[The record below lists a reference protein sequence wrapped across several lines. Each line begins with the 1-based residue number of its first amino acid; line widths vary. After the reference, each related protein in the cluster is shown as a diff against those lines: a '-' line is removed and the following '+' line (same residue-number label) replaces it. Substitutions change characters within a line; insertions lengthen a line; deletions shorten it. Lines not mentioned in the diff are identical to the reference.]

1 MHKGTAWRTGV
12 VSVATGG
19 LLAATLLGLSA
30 APAAAEEEVPRLPLA
45 EQQINPNQPWI
56 VSLGDSYISGEGGM
70 EAAKGFPGPE
80 PTSEWTVWN
89 TATPDPNR
97 YYSGFTYGD
106 KDNYSSQ
113 EAQEIIDYCHRSG
126 FSAIANLAEEFNYKN
141 FACSGATAITGG
153 TAPAYKPG
161 VDFGTIGPVSGQ
173 AAELQSFAQANDVQV
188 VVLSVGGN
196 DLGFAEIAKSC
207 VGSYMLGF
215 VGKPCSEGKS
225 IGLTDVSQFASPEN
239 LEKVTV
245 RVASAIEN
253 ITTAMR
259 NAGRPDGSWKLIFQS
274 VPNPIAT
281 AEEMAFPDSGG
292 GILYARQNLGGC
304 GIRDVDINWIQGTV
318 YPGLIDSMRKAIERS
333 KPALGATPVVFEDNS
348 EAFAGHKL
356 CQKGAAENVNFAGGT
371 SDPLA
376 DYPLVPWND
385 QVGKKTEWITPILI
399 GDALGPDKH
408 KASNALHPNYW
419 GQRVLSSCL
428 DQALLA
434 DDNTELKCAPAES
447 EELDAQGRPEVRL
460 AAEPAALTFTV
471 APAPT
476 ITNID
481 TKGGV
486 TSMRFDT
493 SAFGGVQPVL
503 RFEYSLDQ
511 GASWVEADSTTSPI
525 RLEGLVVGEPYLVT
539 LRAVTES
546 GSGAVSEPY
555 PYAIAPGPEA
565 PSDVVATPK
574 DYAAEVS
581 FTPGDTGGWWDYD
594 RYEYRVLSPSAEAGD
609 WETVPGGIS
618 SPLTIPDLNP
628 EVDYT
633 IEFRGVTFVG
643 PSDAVTFDVTPGPRL
658 SNFYNPTAPVRVY
671 DSRDQ
676 AASGDNPIGA
686 FTGTRTITLPDVVPA
701 DATAITY
708 NVTVTG
714 AQANGYLAVTP
725 GTVEGARDVP
735 GAGTS
740 VLNFKAG
747 ETIPNAY
754 VVKLGENNT
763 VDFTVGGG
771 PAEVILDVLGWYT
784 FDIED
789 SVYQPLSEPVRAY
802 DSRDVG
808 ASGALAP
815 GDSVDIDLA
824 ELLGEAMP
832 AEADAV
838 TFNLTSTGAQA
849 SGFLTIVPTGSQE
862 TGPISMVNWNSMSGT
877 IANAG
882 TVQVSQDG
890 VVTVGNGIS
899 SRGSSEFILDIT
911 GVYGP
916 LGVMGEEAS
925 EFFPVVPERAYD
937 SRDADGPLDNP
948 NSPRTNVATG
958 IGEGYQQVPAEAT
971 AVAVNTTVTGTT
983 PTGYLTV
990 SPGDVQVPST
1000 STVNWTLPT
1009 SITRAN
1015 GSSVGLATIQDEGLL
1030 NAYVGGTGQT
1040 QYVLDIGGYFKRTAL
1055 SRPGAPTEL
1064 VAFPLN
1070 EGARLDFSPPT
1081 DGGLQ
1086 IQRYEYCEVGNG
1098 EECGP
1103 DSQAWRPISKGFRP
1117 PLSVIGLENE
1127 VEATLVLRATNG
1139 LGAGPASEP
1148 VKVTPWGLPDKPTNL
1163 TVTPRNGAVTLG
1175 FTAPQAAGT
1184 LINYE
1189 YSTDGG
1195 QTWLA
1200 LDPPSTA
1207 TSFEVNGVTDQ
1218 EDVTMANGTLYQFA
1232 VRGVNETGA
1241 GAASDVVESGPAGP
1255 PTVPTALKK
1264 GAVFGDKFATVD
1276 FTPSTSAAIAPVL
1289 KYQWRANSVP
1299 NGAAQPGEPEKNVWY
1314 DCAVLDG
1321 KDPDE
1326 SPCKLEGLRN
1336 GYSYFIALRA
1346 VNSAGE
1352 SSDSAAVFGIV
1363 GQTGPT
1369 VAISNLQGRWSVAQS
1384 AIEIYWG
1391 TNPTQP
1397 QTSARPT
1404 NFEYTTDGGTT
1415 WKARVPAN
1423 QNNATSASPW
1433 RLTTTSDDQPLTP
1446 GKSYDVTIRG
1456 ISVPGPGVESNTV
1469 TVAVPPPS

>member
-1 MHKGTAWRTGV
+1 MHKRSVGRSGIAA
-12 VSVATGG
+12 VATGG
-19 LLAATLLGLSA
+19 LLAATMLGLAA
-30 APAAAEEEVPRLPLA
+30 APAAADEEVPRLPLA

-126 FSAIANLAEEFNYKN
+126 FSAIANLAEDFNYKN
-141 FACSGATAITGG
+141 FACSGATAITEG

-173 AAELQSFAQANDVQV
+173 AAQLQAFAQANDVQV

-225 IGLTDVSQFASPEN
+225 IGLTDVSQFASPAN

-245 RVASAIEN
+245 RVAGAIEN

-281 AEEMAFPDSGG
+281 SEEMAFPDSGG

-304 GIRDVDINWIQGTV
+304 GIRDVDVNWIQGTV
-318 YPGLIDSMRKAIERS
+318 YPGLINSMRKAIERS

-376 DYPLVPWND
+376 DYPLVPWTD
-385 QVGKKTEWITPILI
+385 QVGKKAEWITPILI

-419 GQRVLSSCL
+419 GQRVLSACL
-428 DQALLA
+428 DQALRA
-434 DDNTELKCAPAES
+434 DDNTELKCTQAES
-447 EELDAQGRPEVRL
+447 EELDAEGRPEVRL

-546 GSGAVSEPY
+546 GPGAASQPY

-565 PSDVVATPK
+565 PTDVVATAK
-574 DYAAEVS
+574 DYAVEVS
-581 FTPGDTGGWWDYD
+581 FTPGDTGGWWDFD
-594 RYEYRVLSPSAEAGD
+594 RYEYRITAPANEATQN
-609 WETVPGGIS
+609 WETVPGGIN

-643 PSDAVTFDVTPGPRL
+643 PSEAVTFDVTPGPRL
-658 SNFYNPTAPVRVY
+658 SNFYQPVTPLRVY
-671 DSRDQ
+671 DSRDV
-676 AASGDNPIGA
+676 AVAGANEAGA
-686 FTGTRTITLPDVVPA
+686 FSGKRTLDLSEFVPPN
-701 DATAITY
+701 ATAITY
-708 NVTVTG
+708 NATITG
-714 AQANGYLAVTP
+714 AQANGFLAVTP
-725 GTVEGARDVP
+725 GGSTQ
-735 GAGTS
+735 AGTS
-740 VLNFKAG
+740 VVNFKAK

-754 VVKLGENNT
+754 VVKLGEDAT
-763 VDFTVGGG
+763 VDLTIEGG
-771 PAEVILDVLGWYT
+771 PAEVVMDLLGYYTLDVG
-784 FDIED
+784 D
-789 SVYQPLSEPVRAY
+789 SVYMPLNDPVRAY
-802 DSRDVG
+802 DSRLEGG
-808 ASGALAP
+808 AINP
-815 GDSVDIDLA
+815 GGSVEIDLA
-824 ELLGEAMP
+824 AKLGENMP
-832 AEADAV
+832 AGVTAV
-838 TFNLTSTGAQA
+838 TFNLTSTSGTN

-862 TGPISMVNWNSMSGT
+862 TGPTSMVNWNSMSGT

-882 TVQVSQDG
+882 TVQVSEDG
-890 VVTVGNGIS
+890 KVTVQNGVS
-899 SRGSSEFILDIT
+899 SRGSTQVILDIT

-916 LGVMGEEAS
+916 LFVMGEEAS
-925 EFFPVVPERAYD
+925 EFFPVVPVRAYD
-937 SRDADGPLDNP
+937 SRAEGEAGPLTMA
-948 NSPRTNVATG
+948 NSPRVNVVTG
-958 IGEGYQQVPAEAT
+958 MGEGYQQVPADAS
-971 AVAVNTTVTGTT
+971 AVAVNTTITDTT
-983 PTGYLTV
+983 PTGYISL
-990 SPGDVQVPST
+990 VPSEVT
-1000 STVNWTLPT
+1000 EPKVSTVNWTLKTP
-1009 SITRAN
+1009 ITRAN
-1015 GSSVGLATIQDEGLL
+1015 GSTVGVTTVEEAGEV
-1030 NAYVGGTGQT
+1030 AAFVGGKGQA
-1040 QYVLDIGGYFKRTAL
+1040 QYILDLAGYFKRTPL
-1055 SRPGAPTEL
+1055 SKPGAPTDVL
-1064 VAFPLN
+1064 ALPLN
-1070 EGARLDFSPPT
+1070 EGARVDFTPAPN
-1081 DGGLQ
+1081 GGLQ
-1086 IQRYEYCEVGNG
+1086 IERYEYCEVVEA
-1098 EECGP
+1098 EEDCGP
-1103 DSQAWRPISKGFRP
+1103 DSEGWRPLRGNRP

-1127 VEATLVLRATNG
+1127 VEATLVLRAVNG
-1139 LGAGPASEP
+1139 LGAGPASDP

-1163 TVTPRNGAVTLG
+1163 SVTPRNGAVELS

-1184 LINYE
+1184 LFNYE

-1195 QTWLA
+1195 QTWRA
-1200 LDPPSTA
+1200 LDPPT
-1207 TSFEVNGVTDQ
+1207 TDTTFEVNGLTDQ
-1218 EDVTMANGTLYQFA
+1218 QGVTMANGTLYQFA
-1232 VRGVNETGA
+1232 VRGVNETGS
-1241 GAASDVVESGPAGP
+1241 GAASEVVESGPAGP
-1255 PTVPTALKK
+1255 PTIPSGLKK
-1264 GAVFGDKFATVD
+1264 GAVFGDRFATVD

-1289 KYQWRANSVP
+1289 KYQWRADSVP
-1299 NGAAQPGEPEKNVWY
+1299 TGAAQPGEPEKGVWY
-1314 DCAVLDG
+1314 DCAVLEG
-1321 KDPDE
+1321 KEPTE

-1336 GYSYFIALRA
+1336 GYSYFITMRA

-1352 SSDSAAVFGIV
+1352 SGSPNAVFGIV
-1363 GQTGPT
+1363 AQTAPS
-1369 VAISNLQGRWSVAQS
+1369 VAISNLQGRWGTAQK
-1384 AIEIYWG
+1384 AIELWWAKPAQPTG
-1391 TNPTQP
+1391 TAPV
-1397 QTSARPT
+1397 T
-1404 NFEYTTDGGTT
+1404 NVEYTTDGGIS
-1415 WKARVPAN
+1415 WKTRSPATGG
-1423 QNNATSASPW
+1423 AASSLSPW
-1433 RLTTTSDDQPLTP
+1433 RLTTTSDGQPLVAGET
-1446 GKSYDVTIRG
+1446 YDVTIREITLVSPVG
-1456 ISVPGPGVESNTV
+1456 TGPNSNTV
-1469 TVAVPPPS
+1469 SVTVPAS